1 MEHSVQQPE
10 AVVDE
15 LPAGPGSRIIHA
27 ADAEAWQDGLE
38 FYLRARRQAERVEA
52 AALGAHAAERAR
64 GYAEGRAEGERE
76 AARLLIETVAAVDR
90 YIATLQREIA
100 GLAMTVIRRVIGE
113 IEVPDLVARVAARA
127 VPEFRRSKWL
137 TVKVHPDAAVRVTRA
152 LEEVIKDQGF
162 CCTIEADPT
171 LGLDACILASEFA
184 IVDAGIETQLA
195 AFADAFGAPSR
206 KAQP

>member
-1 MEHSVQQPE
+1 MQQHE
-10 AVVDE
+10 AGVDD
-15 LPAGPGSRIIHA
+15 LPTGPGSRIIRS

-38 FYLRARRQAERVEA
+38 FCLQARRQAERVEA

-64 GYAEGRAEGERE
+64 GYAEGRAEGQRE
-76 AARLLIETVAAVDR
+76 AARLVIETVAAVDC

-100 GLAMTVIRRVIGE
+100 GLAMNVVRRVLGE
-113 IEVPDLVARVAARA
+113 IDVPDLVARAAARA

-137 TVKVHPDAAVRVTRA
+137 KVKVHPDAAERVTRA
-152 LEEVIKDQGF
+152 LEEAINDPGF

-171 LGLDACILASEFA
+171 LGPDACILASELA

-195 AFADAFGAPSR
+195 AFADAFGALR
-206 KAQP
+206 REAQS